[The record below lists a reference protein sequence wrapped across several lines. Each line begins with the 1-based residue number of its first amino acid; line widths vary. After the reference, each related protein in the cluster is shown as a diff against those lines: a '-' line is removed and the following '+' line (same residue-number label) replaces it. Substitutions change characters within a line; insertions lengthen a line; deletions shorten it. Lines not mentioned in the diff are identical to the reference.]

1 MNRSIWI
8 LPEISGFSI
17 QMVSAD
23 DVTVQHFYVVHLF
36 LEFHKMFPGVTQDV
50 TFFENMLAIKILS
63 INFNNKDVVSYKLMY
78 IHRLLT
84 EKYSGLRY

>member
-1 MNRSIWI
+1 
-8 LPEISGFSI
+8 
-17 QMVSAD
+17 MVSAD

-36 LEFHKMFPGVTQDV
+36 LEFHKIMFPGVTQDV
-50 TFFENMLAIKILS
+50 TFFENVLAKKILS

>member
-1 MNRSIWI
+1 
-8 LPEISGFSI
+8 
-17 QMVSAD
+17 MVSAD

-36 LEFHKMFPGVTQDV
+36 LEFHKIMFPGVTQDV
-50 TFFENMLAIKILS
+50 TFFENMLAKK
-63 INFNNKDVVSYKLMY
+63 INFNNKDVISYKLMY

>member
-1 MNRSIWI
+1 
-8 LPEISGFSI
+8 
-17 QMVSAD
+17 
-23 DVTVQHFYVVHLF
+23 
-36 LEFHKMFPGVTQDV
+36 MFPGVTQDV

-84 EKYSGLRY
+84 EEYSGLRY

>member
-1 MNRSIWI
+1 
-8 LPEISGFSI
+8 
-17 QMVSAD
+17 
-23 DVTVQHFYVVHLF
+23 
-36 LEFHKMFPGVTQDV
+36 MFPGVTQDV
-50 TFFENMLAIKILS
+50 TCFENMLAIKILS

>member
-1 MNRSIWI
+1 
-8 LPEISGFSI
+8 
-17 QMVSAD
+17 
-23 DVTVQHFYVVHLF
+23 
-36 LEFHKMFPGVTQDV
+36 MFPGVTQDV

-78 IHRLLT
+78 IHRLLN